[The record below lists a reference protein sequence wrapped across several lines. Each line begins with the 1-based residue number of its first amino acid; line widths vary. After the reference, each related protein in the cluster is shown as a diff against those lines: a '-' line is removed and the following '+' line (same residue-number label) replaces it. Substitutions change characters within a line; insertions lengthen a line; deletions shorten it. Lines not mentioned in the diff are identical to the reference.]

1 MSDLTDGGGQP
12 QELPK
17 HKAVDKAEV
26 ILEGAMQEFITCGY
40 AAASMDRIAVAAKVS
55 KPTLYSYFRDKAG
68 LFTALIQQI
77 IQGSRKHRLIER
89 ERLLQLPLRDSLK
102 QIATISLNQISG
114 KQPIFTLIRL
124 IIGESGRFPALA
136 QTFVRNSE
144 KPMLE
149 ELSYLFAHHPDL
161 KATNPDILARCFH
174 GSIVY
179 YIIVQEILHGEEI
192 LPLERDRFIDGLID
206 LIVGQ
211 QSNARARFTNPLQSE
226 D

>member
-1 MSDLTDGGGQP
+1 MSDLTDGSGRP
-12 QELPK
+12 QEPLK
-17 HKAVDKAEV
+17 HKTVDKAEA

-77 IQGSRKHRLIER
+77 TQGSRQSKLIER
-89 ERLLQLPLRDSLK
+89 ERRLQLPLRDSLK

-124 IIGESGRFPALA
+124 IVGESGRFPALA
-136 QTFVRNSE
+136 QTFVRNGE

-161 KATNPDILARCFH
+161 KAANPDILARCFH

-211 QSNARARFTNPLQSE
+211 QSNSHARFANPLQPE